1 MKKEDKDINW
11 RYKVNSTEDILG
23 RPYQL
28 QILRQAQLV
37 IEDEDISWKH
47 TGNFKQKRS

>member
-23 RPYQL
+23 RHQFE
-28 QILRQAQLV
+28 ILREAQLV
-37 IEDEDISWKH
+37 IEHEDISWKH